1 MGFVSEEDSRQESS
15 HPSRGWPTGRWR
27 PRGVQMTSLRVTETR
42 VGRRSVDYYGMREV
56 TVWVIVYSI
65 LDSPPLI
72 LFLLYIFRFPLSQ
85 EIPQAQQWPI
95 PSSSS
100 TSTTTRTTTSTGS
113 QRPSPFPRTS
123 RSSVKSLVLT
133 SGEQCLRKPQVRTD
147 THTYLYSRR
156 TLLTAVGSYVKDV
169 EAMGEFLLEQLTSL
183 GVKAEKRAIGTHTL
197 EGKEVDL
204 PPVIIGQIG
213 QDPKKVCGTVSLICL
228 DVPPLFAP
236 GIDSAQRVYKPFLCT
251 TLSLTI
257 S

>member
-1 MGFVSEEDSRQESS
+1 MSEKGLAIGVGWREVTTIWKEGRERRRNEGRWDSSVRKTVARMESS

-27 PRGVQMTSLRVTETR
+27 PRGVQKMTSLRVTETR

-113 QRPSPFPRTS
+113 QRPSPFPRTFPVKCQVS
-123 RSSVKSLVLT
+123 RAHI
-133 SGEQCLRKPQVRTD
+133 R
-147 THTYLYSRR
+147 
-156 TLLTAVGSYVKDV
+156 
-169 EAMGEFLLEQLTSL
+169 
-183 GVKAEKRAIGTHTL
+183 
-197 EGKEVDL
+197 
-204 PPVIIGQIG
+204 
-213 QDPKKVCGTVSLICL
+213 
-228 DVPPLFAP
+228 
-236 GIDSAQRVYKPFLCT
+236 
-251 TLSLTI
+251 
-257 S
+257 